1 MIFKTIFNRFW
12 SDLGVILAAF
22 LEPTPP
28 KSVQMPWTINKNQY
42 KNKQKHRTSK
52 DVPYKPR
59 RTERSDYNAPRHSSA
74 MQRSVPEST
83 ASLEAMT
90 KVIAFMIQSHEH
102 CMSLALFFNHSKL
115 CLKNIAQLS
124 LHGGL
129 GVPTPPGPLPY
140 DPKPGEREVKGHD
153 ASLRRQAAPIATKID
168 QKSIKIDT
176 KI

>member
-12 SDLGVILAAF
+12 SDLGVNLAAF

-115 CLKNIAQLS
+115 CLKIIAQLLIAWRVGCTHPS
-124 LHGGL
+124 GS
-129 GVPTPPGPLPY
+129 PPLR
-140 DPKPGEREVKGHD
+140 PKTWWEGGER
-153 ASLRRQAAPIATKID
+153 ARRQPAPSGGADSDKNRSKID
-168 QKSIKIDT
+168 KNRY
-176 KI
+176 